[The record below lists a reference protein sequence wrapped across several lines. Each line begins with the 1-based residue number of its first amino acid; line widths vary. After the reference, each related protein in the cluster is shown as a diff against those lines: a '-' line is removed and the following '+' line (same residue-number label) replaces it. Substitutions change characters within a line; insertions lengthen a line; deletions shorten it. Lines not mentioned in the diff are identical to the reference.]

1 MKGCAHRHL
10 EAVLSTHLPLTAFM
24 LLPRGTRPWD
34 GIDSISHAFRNLAWI
49 QMVTM
54 AHPGLSSISLISF
67 KVPNNSQVLIFS
79 FATLKLYNTV
89 LNIAQSCPTLYDPMD
104 CSPPGSCVHWIL
116 QARILEW
123 VAISSF
129 RGFFWPRI
137 ESTSLASP
145 ALAGRFFTTVGTWIK
160 INIQVKQRFLNCTCI
175 SCSRSKRHLHF
186 IVTYEGSANGKYR
199 L

>member
-116 QARILEW
+116 QARILGW
-123 VAISSF
+123 VAMPST
-129 RGFFWPRI
+129 RGCSQPRDETQGSCI
-137 ESTSLASP
+137 
-145 ALAGRFFTTVGTWIK
+145 AGRFFSSWATREAHRNKLSFVKVIFCDWSNLPRFIYAD
-160 INIQVKQRFLNCTCI
+160 IQTSLPVKVSVVLCTG
-175 SCSRSKRHLHF
+175 L
-186 IVTYEGSANGKYR
+186 
-199 L
+199 